1 MAKVLT
7 TAAVAKYVPQR
18 ARREIPDAKA
28 PGLFLIVQPS
38 GVKSWAL
45 RFRRPDGRSAKLTL
59 GRVDLSDRETSDEPV
74 IGGALTLRQAREL
87 ANKIDRERARGVDVI
102 AEQKAAKARR
112 RSERET
118 RAANSFGAAAVE
130 FFRDHRTKR
139 GIRPRRWRDDARLLG
154 LDWARDCDPSKT
166 EPRIIPGGL
175 AATWADKPVADIDG
189 HDIHTNAPTFSII
202 AGRRGSG
209 AKKIREPLWSIGI
222 VLRFE
227 T

>member
-87 ANKIDRERARGVDVI
+87 ANKIDRERARGIDVI
-102 AEQKAAKARR
+102 AEQKAAKERR

-154 LDWARDCDPSKT
+154 LDWARDCDPAKI
-166 EPRIIPGGL
+166 EPRIIAGGL

-189 HDIHTNAPTFSII
+189 HDIHAVVDE
-202 AGRRGSG
+202 ARGT
-209 AKKIREPLWSIGI
+209 A
-222 VLRFE
+222 LRGCRA

>member
-87 ANKIDRERARGVDVI
+87 ANKIDRERARGIDVI
-102 AEQKAAKARR
+102 AEQKAAKERR

-154 LDWARDCDPSKT
+154 LRLGARLR
-166 EPRIIPGGL
+166 PREDRTAHYSGRARRYLGRQAGGRHRR
-175 AATWADKPVADIDG
+175 PR
-189 HDIHTNAPTFSII
+189 HSRR
-202 AGRRGSG
+202 GRRGAPARRSG
-209 AKKIREPLWSIGI
+209 AAAPQR
-222 VLRFE
+222 RA
-227 T
+227 